1 MKWYLGHETK
11 FMYSGLYFTDME
23 LNNFNEY
30 IVVTTDRVKNHQF
43 CCGAFVI
50 PLGVPT
56 SIIGILGLVKLIL
69 SLIYS
74 NHLGGVIAFVSHG
87 VWSLTFISF
96 VSLWYCRCDLLG
108 NTKESLKAL
117 QIHMT
122 FLTTSGIIVSLIMT
136 FQYFNY
142 SDSWKVDNAEKAAVL
157 CFYIFDMVANLSFEI
172 NTYFCQVEMELQEE

>member
-1 MKWYLGHETK
+1 MKWYLHYHAYQDLGHETK

-56 SIIGILGLVKLIL
+56 SIMGILGLVKLIL

-74 NHLGGVIAFVSHG
+74 NHLGKRKINRRTSHTYPPSIFKG
-87 VWSLTFISF
+87 TCM
-96 VSLWYCRCDLLG
+96 Y
-108 NTKESLKAL
+108 TKL
-117 QIHMT
+117 IH
-122 FLTTSGIIVSLIMT
+122 SLI
-136 FQYFNY
+136 
-142 SDSWKVDNAEKAAVL
+142 
-157 CFYIFDMVANLSFEI
+157 
-172 NTYFCQVEMELQEE
+172 

>member
-1 MKWYLGHETK
+1 MKWYLHYHAYQDLGHETK

-56 SIIGILGLVKLIL
+56 SIMGILGLVKLIL

-74 NHLGGVIAFVSHG
+74 NHLGKRKINRRTSH
-87 VWSLTFISF
+87 T
-96 VSLWYCRCDLLG
+96 YNPLLYLRVHVCIQ
-108 NTKESLKAL
+108 N
-117 QIHMT
+117 
-122 FLTTSGIIVSLIMT
+122 
-136 FQYFNY
+136 
-142 SDSWKVDNAEKAAVL
+142 
-157 CFYIFDMVANLSFEI
+157 
-172 NTYFCQVEMELQEE
+172 